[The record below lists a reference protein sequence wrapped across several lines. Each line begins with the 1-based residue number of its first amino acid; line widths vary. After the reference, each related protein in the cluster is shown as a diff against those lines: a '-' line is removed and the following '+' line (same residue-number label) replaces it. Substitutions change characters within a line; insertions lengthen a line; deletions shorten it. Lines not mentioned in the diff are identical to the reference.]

1 MTVRLIMF
9 LMAPLF
15 YSSIDLEA
23 QWTRNEARSW
33 QKEMNVSFRSETES
47 PLEDLDRI
55 KFKRLPFFKI
65 NKKFALSVKWERC
78 NDSAWFKMTT
88 TTERRPIY
96 RKYANLYFSIGDDSF
111 KLTAFQPQS
120 LFQKEGWGNYL
131 FIPFGDESNGNQT
144 YGGGRYVEIRIDLGK
159 EQVLLDFNKSYN
171 PYCAYS
177 ERYSCPKIPIENIL
191 DIKINAGVKYPAN
204 KYHH

>member
-1 MTVRLIMF
+1 MTVRIVMF
-9 LMAPLF
+9 LIIALF
-15 YSSIDLEA
+15 QGSIDLEA
-23 QWTRNEARSW
+23 QWKPKEARNW

-47 PLEDLDRI
+47 PLKEIDRM

-65 NKKFALSVKWERC
+65 NKKLALLVKWERC
-78 NDSAWFKMTT
+78 NDSSWFEMITT
-88 TTERRPIY
+88 TQRRPIY
-96 RKYANLYFSIGDDSF
+96 RKYATLYSSIGDESF

-120 LFQKEGWGNYL
+120 LFQKEGWENYL

-144 YGGGRYVEIRIDLGK
+144 YGGGRYVEIRIDPGK
-159 EQVLLDFNKSYN
+159 ELVLLDFNKSYN

-177 ERYSCPKIPIENIL
+177 KRYSCPKIPVENIL
-191 DIKINAGVKYPAN
+191 DIEINAGVKYPAN

>member
-1 MTVRLIMF
+1 MTFRIGMF
-9 LMAPLF
+9 LIITLF
-15 YSSIDLEA
+15 LSSIELEA
-23 QWTRNEARSW
+23 QWKPKEARIW
-33 QKEMNVSFRSETES
+33 QKEMNVSFKSETES
-47 PLEDLDRI
+47 PLQETDRI

-65 NKKFALSVKWERC
+65 NKKLALRAKWERC
-78 NDSAWFKMTT
+78 NDSSWFEMTT
-88 TTERRPIY
+88 STERRPIY
-96 RKYANLYFSIGDDSF
+96 RKYATLYFSIGDDSF

-120 LFQKEGWGNYL
+120 LFQKEGWENYL

-144 YGGGRYVEIRIDLGK
+144 YGSGRYVEIRIDLGK
-159 EQVLLDFNKSYN
+159 ELILLDFNKSYN

-204 KYHH
+204 KYQH

>member
-1 MTVRLIMF
+1 MTFRIGMF
-9 LMAPLF
+9 LIITLF
-15 YSSIDLEA
+15 LSSIELEA
-23 QWTRNEARSW
+23 QWKPKEARIW
-33 QKEMNVSFRSETES
+33 QKEMNVSFKSETES
-47 PLEDLDRI
+47 PLQETDRI

-65 NKKFALSVKWERC
+65 NKKLALSAKWERC
-78 NDSAWFKMTT
+78 NDSSWFEMTT
-88 TTERRPIY
+88 STERRPIY
-96 RKYANLYFSIGDDSF
+96 RKYATLYFSIGDDSF

-120 LFQKEGWGNYL
+120 LFQKEGWENYL

-144 YGGGRYVEIRIDLGK
+144 YGSGRYVEIRIDLGK
-159 EQVLLDFNKSYN
+159 ELILLDFNKSYN

-204 KYHH
+204 KYQH

>member
-1 MTVRLIMF
+1 M
-9 LMAPLF
+9 
-15 YSSIDLEA
+15 S
-23 QWTRNEARSW
+23 
-33 QKEMNVSFRSETES
+33 
-47 PLEDLDRI
+47 
-55 KFKRLPFFKI
+55 
-65 NKKFALSVKWERC
+65 
-78 NDSAWFKMTT
+78 T

-96 RKYANLYFSIGDDSF
+96 RKYANLYFSIGNDSF

-120 LFQKEGWGNYL
+120 LFQKKGWGNYL

-144 YGGGRYVEIRIDLGK
+144 YGGGRYVEIRLDLSK

>member
-1 MTVRLIMF
+1 MTVRIAMF
-9 LMAPLF
+9 LMIALF
-15 YSSIDLEA
+15 QGSIDLEA
-23 QWTRNEARSW
+23 QWKRKQARNW

-47 PLEDLDRI
+47 PLEDPDRI

-65 NKKFALSVKWERC
+65 DKKLALLVKWERC
-78 NDSAWFKMTT
+78 NDSSWFEMIT

-96 RKYANLYFSIGDDSF
+96 RKYATLYSSIGDDSF

-120 LFQKEGWGNYL
+120 LFQKEGWENYL

-144 YGGGRYVEIRIDLGK
+144 YGGGRYVEIRIDPGK
-159 EQVLLDFNKSYN
+159 ELVLLDFNKSYN

-177 ERYSCPKIPIENIL
+177 KRYSCPKIPVQNIL
-191 DIKINAGVKYPAN
+191 DIEINAGVKYPAN
-204 KYHH
+204 KYHY